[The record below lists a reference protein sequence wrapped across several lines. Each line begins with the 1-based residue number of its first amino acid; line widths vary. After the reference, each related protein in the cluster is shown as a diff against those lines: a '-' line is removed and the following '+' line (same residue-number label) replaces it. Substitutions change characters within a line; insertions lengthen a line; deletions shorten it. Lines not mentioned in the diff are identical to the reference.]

1 MAHCAQCGKEIGTAL
16 VCVHCG
22 ALNAPPPAPG
32 NTPPP
37 AAAPAGPVTP
47 AAEPAAPPVEPVAP
61 ATAAAPAAAETPTP
75 AAAAVQQEKQSGG
88 CLWGIVGFFVV
99 GLLLLCAG
107 GIAFGI
113 WHFRDKLSGMFAAEG
128 PVTVPVDP
136 GGTVVVPDAP
146 GTPDVPAIPPAGT
159 GKVRVELTWSE
170 PIDLDLEIWD
180 AAGQNMVLRSFN
192 KCGSDQSTGGTP
204 EYFVFDRYGS
214 DNYTRGT
221 YVVSVYFANR
231 ERPPTASVTAGLK
244 ITLPDGR
251 TVRRSGVVHW
261 ERGQD
266 QWHAFS
272 IDAATGAITDLNRY
286 ITITTPSSGSSATTP
301 RPSPAAPARPADP
314 SFPVRA
320 PGK

>member
-1 MAHCAQCGKEIGTAL
+1 MAHCAQCGKEIGAAL

-32 NTPPP
+32 STPPP
-37 AAAPAGPVTP
+37 AAAPAPPVAPVAEPATP
-47 AAEPAAPPVEPVAP
+47 AAAT
-61 ATAAAPAAAETPTP
+61 ATAAAERPTP
-75 AAAAVQQEKQSGG
+75 ATAAVQQEKKSGG
-88 CLWGIVGFFVV
+88 CLWGIVGFAVV
-99 GLLLLCAG
+99 GLLLLCAA
-107 GIAFGI
+107 GIAFGV
-113 WHFRDKLSGMFAAEG
+113 WHFRDRLSGMFAAEA
-128 PVTVPVDP
+128 PVAVPVDP
-136 GGTVVVPDAP
+136 GSTVVVPDAP
-146 GTPDVPAIPPAGT
+146 VTPDAPATPPAGT

-192 KCGSDQSTGGTP
+192 KCGSDQATGGTP

-214 DNYTRGT
+214 DNYTRGK

-231 ERPPTASVTAGLK
+231 ERPPTASVTAHLK

-251 TVRRSGVVHW
+251 TVRRSGIVHW

-286 ITITTPSSGSSATTP
+286 ITIRTPSSGSSTTAS
-301 RPSPAAPARPADP
+301 RPSTSAPSRPADP

>member
-1 MAHCAQCGKEIGTAL
+1 MAQCAQCGREIGAAL

-37 AAAPAGPVTP
+37 AAVPAQPAAPP
-47 AAEPAAPPVEPVAP
+47 AEPAAPAV
-61 ATAAAPAAAETPTP
+61 ATAPPAEEPPTP
-75 AAAAVQQEKQSGG
+75 AAAAVQQEQKSGG
-88 CLWGIVGFFVV
+88 CLWGIVGFAVV

-113 WHFRDKLSGMFAAEG
+113 WHFRDKLSGMFAG
-128 PVTVPVDP
+128 SIPVAA
-136 GGTVVVPDAP
+136 PDSTAT
-146 GTPDVPAIPPAGT
+146 TPDVPVTPDGSVTAPAAGT

-180 AAGQNMVLRSFN
+180 AAGQNMVLRSS
-192 KCGSDQSTGGTP
+192 KVCGSDVQSGGT

-214 DNYTRGT
+214 DDYTRGT
-221 YVVSVYFANR
+221 YVVSVYFANSQ
-231 ERPPTASVTAGLK
+231 RPPTASVTANLK

-251 TVRRSGVVHW
+251 SVQRSGVVHW

-272 IDAATGAITDLNRY
+272 IDASTGALSDLNRY
-286 ITITTPSSGSSATTP
+286 ITIRTPSSGNAAPAP
-301 RPSPAAPARPADP
+301 RPSTAAPPRPANP